1 MLPDQFLGMQFAAIL
16 NQKKKRILQ
25 LEAELKE
32 LRATAE
38 QPGNAVSYLMISP
51 ASQVVSCK
59 MRIVEDAKMICSPG
73 ECRVWIHH
81 RRIRKE

>member
-1 MLPDQFLGMQFAAIL
+1 MLREQFLGMQFAAIL

-51 ASQVVSCK
+51 ASQVGSCRK
-59 MRIVEDAKMICSPG
+59 PSFEDAKSTCSPG
-73 ECRVWIHH
+73 ECRIWV
-81 RRIRKE
+81 R